1 MVHEGNFC
9 MEHVKNLCSAC
20 YLPVEVAAAKL
31 HFQSKHPCPLMGI
44 HIHDKTIHATSE
56 PCSVEREV
64 PCSAQ
69 KLLEVGDR
77 IGQLIEEFDLNPLE
91 VRDGDSRKKRFQV
104 SAGTLERKP
113 TCTRKSD
120 LHRNMLTQQLPLNA
134 TAGKIGIKGDPE
146 YLELRHE

>member
-1 MVHEGNFC
+1 MLQHRNPC
-9 MEHVKNLCSAC
+9 PEHVKHLCSAC
-20 YLPVEVAAAKL
+20 YLPVEVSAAKL

-91 VRDGDSRKKRFQV
+91 VRDGESRKKRFHV

-113 TCTRKSD
+113 TGARMC
-120 LHRNMLTQQLPLNA
+120 
-134 TAGKIGIKGDPE
+134 
-146 YLELRHE
+146 